1 MKVQVLACEARVVVL
16 VALEIVAAIDAYRRR
31 GGIIPRGEA
40 IRQLIE
46 KGRKV
51 ARKRQGEVYPPRYQR
66 RQPMRRSRPRSG
78 RTGPT
83 PSLDATCVRGLFFF
97 LQGRRV
103 QPSPSRFH

>member
-51 ARKRQGEVYPPRYQR
+51 A
-66 RQPMRRSRPRSG
+66 
-78 RTGPT
+78 
-83 PSLDATCVRGLFFF
+83 
-97 LQGRRV
+97 
-103 QPSPSRFH
+103 